1 MEKIIVDKNVRID
14 IYLIEK
20 LNLSRSKIQNLIKNK
35 GILVNDKEVKNSFD
49 SMFDLN
55 KDGWLDAVEQG
66 LQLSYIDRMA
76 REMEEDDDD
85 EPRMERA
92 LMDKLVY

>member
-1 MEKIIVDKNVRID
+1 M
-14 IYLIEK
+14 
-20 LNLSRSKIQNLIKNK
+20 
-35 GILVNDKEVKNSFD
+35 GFMDKEVKNSFD

-92 LMDKLVY
+92 LMDNLVY

>member
-1 MEKIIVDKNVRID
+1 M
-14 IYLIEK
+14 
-20 LNLSRSKIQNLIKNK
+20 
-35 GILVNDKEVKNSFD
+35 GFMDKEVKNSFD

-76 REMEEDDDD
+76 REMEEDVDD
-85 EPRMERA
+85 EPRMDRA

>member
-1 MEKIIVDKNVRID
+1 M
-14 IYLIEK
+14 
-20 LNLSRSKIQNLIKNK
+20 
-35 GILVNDKEVKNSFD
+35 
-49 SMFDLN
+49 
-55 KDGWLDAVEQG
+55 DAVEQG

-85 EPRMERA
+85 EPRMDRA

>member
-1 MEKIIVDKNVRID
+1 M
-14 IYLIEK
+14 
-20 LNLSRSKIQNLIKNK
+20 
-35 GILVNDKEVKNSFD
+35 GFMDKEVKNSFD

-76 REMEEDDDD
+76 REMEEDDD
-85 EPRMERA
+85 EPRMDRA

>member
-1 MEKIIVDKNVRID
+1 M
-14 IYLIEK
+14 
-20 LNLSRSKIQNLIKNK
+20 
-35 GILVNDKEVKNSFD
+35 GFMDKEVKNSFD

-76 REMEEDDDD
+76 REMEEDDDE
-85 EPRMERA
+85 EPRMDRA

>member
-1 MEKIIVDKNVRID
+1 M
-14 IYLIEK
+14 
-20 LNLSRSKIQNLIKNK
+20 
-35 GILVNDKEVKNSFD
+35 GFMDKEVKNSFD

>member
-1 MEKIIVDKNVRID
+1 M
-14 IYLIEK
+14 
-20 LNLSRSKIQNLIKNK
+20 
-35 GILVNDKEVKNSFD
+35 GFMDKEVKNSFD
-49 SMFDLN
+49 CMFDLN

-85 EPRMERA
+85 EPRMDRA

>member
-1 MEKIIVDKNVRID
+1 M
-14 IYLIEK
+14 
-20 LNLSRSKIQNLIKNK
+20 
-35 GILVNDKEVKNSFD
+35 GFMDKEVKNSFD

-55 KDGWLDAVEQG
+55 KDGWLDAVQQG

-76 REMEEDDDD
+76 REMEEEEVDDDDD
-85 EPRMERA
+85 EPRMDRA

>member
-1 MEKIIVDKNVRID
+1 M
-14 IYLIEK
+14 
-20 LNLSRSKIQNLIKNK
+20 
-35 GILVNDKEVKNSFD
+35 GFMDKEVKNSFD
-49 SMFDLN
+49 SMFDLK

-85 EPRMERA
+85 EPRMDRA

>member
-1 MEKIIVDKNVRID
+1 M
-14 IYLIEK
+14 
-20 LNLSRSKIQNLIKNK
+20 
-35 GILVNDKEVKNSFD
+35 DKEVKNSFD

>member
-1 MEKIIVDKNVRID
+1 M
-14 IYLIEK
+14 
-20 LNLSRSKIQNLIKNK
+20 
-35 GILVNDKEVKNSFD
+35 GFMDKEVKNSFD
-49 SMFDLN
+49 SMFDMN

>member
-1 MEKIIVDKNVRID
+1 M
-14 IYLIEK
+14 
-20 LNLSRSKIQNLIKNK
+20 
-35 GILVNDKEVKNSFD
+35 GFMDKEVKNSFD

-76 REMEEDDDD
+76 SEMEEDDD
-85 EPRMERA
+85 EPTMDRA

>member
-1 MEKIIVDKNVRID
+1 M
-14 IYLIEK
+14 
-20 LNLSRSKIQNLIKNK
+20 
-35 GILVNDKEVKNSFD
+35 DKEVKNSFD

-76 REMEEDDDD
+76 REMEEDDDE
-85 EPRMERA
+85 EPRMDRA

>member
-1 MEKIIVDKNVRID
+1 M
-14 IYLIEK
+14 
-20 LNLSRSKIQNLIKNK
+20 
-35 GILVNDKEVKNSFD
+35 GFMDKEVKNSFD

-66 LQLSYIDRMA
+66 LQFSYIDRMA

-85 EPRMERA
+85 EPRMDRA

>member
-1 MEKIIVDKNVRID
+1 M
-14 IYLIEK
+14 
-20 LNLSRSKIQNLIKNK
+20 
-35 GILVNDKEVKNSFD
+35 DKEVKNSFD

-85 EPRMERA
+85 EPRMDRA

>member
-1 MEKIIVDKNVRID
+1 M
-14 IYLIEK
+14 
-20 LNLSRSKIQNLIKNK
+20 
-35 GILVNDKEVKNSFD
+35 GFMDKEVKNSFD

-85 EPRMERA
+85 EPRMDRA

>member
-1 MEKIIVDKNVRID
+1 M
-14 IYLIEK
+14 
-20 LNLSRSKIQNLIKNK
+20 
-35 GILVNDKEVKNSFD
+35 GFMDKEVKNSFD
-49 SMFDLN
+49 SMCDLN
-55 KDGWLDAVEQG
+55 KDGWVDAVEQG

-92 LMDKLVY
+92 LMDRLVY

>member
-1 MEKIIVDKNVRID
+1 M
-14 IYLIEK
+14 
-20 LNLSRSKIQNLIKNK
+20 
-35 GILVNDKEVKNSFD
+35 DKEVKTSFD

-76 REMEEDDDD
+76 RVPKYEIVDTTGFPFKLTNQRLSATGDTVIPVELDNNVEELHRFLFGN
-85 EPRMERA
+85 EN
-92 LMDKLVY
+92 

>member
-1 MEKIIVDKNVRID
+1 M
-14 IYLIEK
+14 
-20 LNLSRSKIQNLIKNK
+20 
-35 GILVNDKEVKNSFD
+35 GFMDKEVKNRFD

-85 EPRMERA
+85 EPRMDRA

>member
-1 MEKIIVDKNVRID
+1 MGFMDKD
-14 IYLIEK
+14 
-20 LNLSRSKIQNLIKNK
+20 
-35 GILVNDKEVKNSFD
+35 VKNSFD

>member
-1 MEKIIVDKNVRID
+1 M
-14 IYLIEK
+14 
-20 LNLSRSKIQNLIKNK
+20 
-35 GILVNDKEVKNSFD
+35 GFMDKEVKNSFD

-76 REMEEDDDD
+76 REMEDDDDD